1 MRRLLGLVLV
11 AVAVTAATAVNEHA
25 PTGVHIAFGTR
36 DDEMSVTWHTLAS
49 NPGDPTV
56 EFYPGVVDDVSESS
70 DAPQVSRVEGSTRA
84 FIDGGPERTVR
95 FVHRATLPNLEPGAI
110 YSYRV
115 GNPATKT
122 WSRLFNFCAKRNKS
136 QISPAKP
143 LKLLALCDQG
153 HRESAGVVQLVAAE
167 VADPATRP
175 DALIHCGDFAYDLDT
190 YSGRNG
196 DRWLQDVEPVAAY
209 VPYMTSQGNHERA
222 YNFSHYVERFTMP
235 GHGAHTGNAYYSFD
249 LGPLHVVAFNAEAFF
264 WPEYFDEAYMS
275 RMYEWLVTDLRDAN
289 DDRAN
294 TPWVMVHGHR
304 PMYCVDP
311 KVPDLTPHANKPEF
325 AGVCGWE
332 KQAVRKGVAS
342 ECEDE
347 YAALGCSASNARES
361 TRGSST
367 AARPRRAGGA
377 SPEGLWKASG
387 ESSGDFPIEKLL
399 FDAGVDLYL
408 AGHVHDY
415 ERYFPVYDEHV
426 VNGTDVTLGR
436 YVNPGATVHVTSGSG
451 GNPEMW
457 TDGMYNVSSD
467 KKRPTPR
474 GTCSHRAP
482 WCAFQ
487 SGFAPKR
494 TGAGY
499 VYDFTYSRITV
510 HDDETLEWEQVSAP
524 SGALAGDGKKAVG
537 EVIDRFVISAATH
550 GPFASRGE
558 KIATE

>member
-1 MRRLLGLVLV
+1 M
-11 AVAVTAATAVNEHA
+11 AT
-25 PTGVHIAFGTR
+25 
-36 DDEMSVTWHTLAS
+36 
-49 NPGDPTV
+49 
-56 EFYPGVVDDVSESS
+56 
-70 DAPQVSRVEGSTRA
+70 
-84 FIDGGPERTVR
+84 
-95 FVHRATLPNLEPGAI
+95 
-110 YSYRV
+110 
-115 GNPATKT
+115 
-122 WSRLFNFCAKRNKS
+122 
-136 QISPAKP
+136 
-143 LKLLALCDQG
+143 
-153 HRESAGVVQLVAAE
+153 
-167 VADPATRP
+167 
-175 DALIHCGDFAYDLDT
+175 
-190 YSGRNG
+190 
-196 DRWLQDVEPVAAY
+196 DVEPVAAY

-222 YNFSHYVERFTMP
+222 YNFSHYAERFTMP
-235 GHGAHTGNAYYSFD
+235 GHGARTGNAYYSFD

-275 RMYEWLVTDLRDAN
+275 RMYEWLVTDLRAAN

-377 SPEGLWKASG
+377 SPEGLRKASG

-457 TDGMYNVSSD
+457 TDGMYNASGIRNVRRHAGLARTGRRGARFRAGS
-467 KKRPTPR
+467 RPSARALGTCTTLRTRASRFTTMRPWSGSRCPRPR
-474 GTCSHRAP
+474 GLWRGMGKR
-482 WCAFQ
+482 Q
-487 SGFAPKR
+487 SARSSTGSSSPRRR
-494 TGAGY
+494 TGR
-499 VYDFTYSRITV
+499 SRA
-510 HDDETLEWEQVSAP
+510 E
-524 SGALAGDGKKAVG
+524 
-537 EVIDRFVISAATH
+537 
-550 GPFASRGE
+550 RGE
-558 KIATE
+558 DRDGVTDEGGDCTVRFFERTVTHCVRL